1 MHLRPFHCLWRWP
14 LLGVALWLSACAS
27 YAPPEN
33 LVGMSRAD
41 VVQRMGPPEME
52 RRADAG
58 SRLEFPR
65 GRYGKQT
72 WFIYFDTAGRA
83 TRAEQVLTEANFN
96 LIVPGMS
103 QDEVR
108 QRLGRPGDEQL
119 LLRERGVVWSY
130 RYENYF
136 CQWFQV
142 EISKEREVRSAGYGQ
157 PPECDPPDRAR
168 R

>member
-1 MHLRPFHCLWRWP
+1 MHIRPSSRHWP
-14 LLGVALWLSACAS
+14 LIGAALLLSTCAS
-27 YAPPEN
+27 YAPPAN

-41 VVQRMGPPEME
+41 VVRLMGPPEME
-52 RRADAG
+52 RPEDGG

-65 GRYGKQT
+65 GRYGKHT
-72 WFIYFDTAGRA
+72 WFIHFDAEGRA

-96 LIVPGMS
+96 LIVPGMK

-130 RYENYF
+130 RYDNTL

-142 EISKEREVRSAGYGQ
+142 EISKEQEVRSAGYGQ